1 MGILHT
7 HLLLPLTEPER
18 YAGLPRRLRQ
28 IKKFEAMPER
38 QQRKVQQD
46 RLRRLLEHAY
56 TTVPFYRRRFDSA
69 GFHPREARVDHPLPL
84 PMLTREDLRTA
95 GTWLVSSAFPPE
107 KLRVALSGARDRMPT
122 RFHRDIEGVRDKVAL
137 KMKLDESAGFRA
149 GDSAMMLWG
158 SVSDPARQF
167 NRKWRVDE
175 GVFMRQ
181 TPPPPGIVGIEI
193 LEKWRWRYEKQ
204 RPKVLYGRATVLAAF
219 AGYLR
224 ERGISHRPNAVIST
238 AEVLSIQH
246 RRLLASVFKSAP
258 FDYYGRRDVGMIAAE
273 CSEHEG
279 LHFHPWGSFVEFDPI
294 AQSPDGAVYRLLVTD
309 LLNYGQPF
317 IRFDTG
323 DCVTLTEQSC
333 SCGRWFPL
341 VGKIVGRLDQD
352 AIVANG
358 GVVPNI
364 TFHNPMNPMKA
375 PVKPVLALP
384 DRRKRTVS
392 RPRPQKSALSA

>member
-7 HLLLPLTEPER
+7 HVILPLSEPER
-18 YAGLPRRLRQ
+18 HAGLPGRLRQ
-28 IKKFEAMPER
+28 IKKFDRLPER

-56 TTVPFYRRRFDSA
+56 TTVPFYRKQFDSA
-69 GFHPREARVDHPLPL
+69 GFHPRQARVDHPLPL
-84 PMLTREDLRTA
+84 PVLTREHLRTA
-95 GTWLVSSAFPPE
+95 DTWLISTAFPAE
-107 KLRVALSGARDRMPT
+107 KLRVALSSGTDRTPI
-122 RFHRDIEGVRDKVAL
+122 RFHRDIEGIRDKVAL
-137 KMKLDESAGFRA
+137 KMKLDQWAGFEA

-158 SVSDPARQF
+158 ASTDMTREFSWR
-167 NRKWRVDE
+167 WRVYE

-181 TPPPPGIVGIEI
+181 TPPPPGVVGIDV

-204 RPKVLYGRATVLAAF
+204 RPKILCGRATVLAAF
-219 AGYLR
+219 AAYLR
-224 ERGISHRPNAVIST
+224 QRGITHRPQAVIST
-238 AEVLSIQH
+238 AEVLNVPN

-258 FDYYGRRDVGMIAAE
+258 FDDYGRRDIGMIAAE

-294 AQSPDGAVYRLLVTD
+294 GQSPDGPIYRLLVTD

-317 IRFDTG
+317 IRYDTG

-341 VGKIVGRLDQD
+341 AGKIVGRIEDG
-352 AIVANG
+352 AVVANG
-358 GVVPNI
+358 NVVPGI
-364 TFHNPMNPMKA
+364 TLTDSLNQSK
-375 PVKPVLALP
+375 KPVLAIP
-384 DRRKRTVS
+384 EPRKRSVNKN
-392 RPRPQKSALSA
+392 RLKRALSA